1 MRRHPVLLALPLL
14 IGALHAAPASA
25 QSLFGSRGLGIVSA
39 PTDARGTALGGIGV
53 ALPRPGA
60 ALVNAADAISTERR
74 GLVVAF
80 QPSTT
85 ELETATGT
93 DGVSATRFPVVQ
105 MLMPIRGRAVFTVG
119 FGSFLDQNWGVS
131 STSSQIIAGDTVDI
145 ADRVVSS
152 GGISQAR
159 VGLAYAIT
167 DDLAVGVHA
176 GLLAGSTLRTTS
188 REFGAN
194 SVGLA
199 PFSEDEKTSYS
210 APLASLGA
218 RYRLGS
224 MVLVGA
230 AVTWLGDMTM
240 EVDNEPLDDGVGDAR
255 SELAMPLQFSAGA
268 SAQLLDDL
276 LFAVG
281 TRWTG
286 WSDTGAVD
294 GAAAEDV
301 LEVGG
306 GVEYSGISLARRVL
320 PLRLGGRWGGQ
331 PFHFGD
337 SAPSEY
343 ALSGGIGAR
352 LAGTEEIPAALI
364 DFSIERGSRGDVDEN
379 GIGESF
385 WRGTLSVS
393 LFSQ

>member
-1 MRRHPVLLALPLL
+1 MRRRHWAALLLALPLF
-14 IGALHAAPASA
+14 AAPASA
-25 QSLFGSRGLGIVSA
+25 QSLFGSRGLGVVNA
-39 PTDARGTALGGIGV
+39 PTDARGTVLGGVGI

-60 ALVNAADAISTERR
+60 AITNAADAIATERR
-74 GLVVAF
+74 GLIVAF
-80 QPSTT
+80 QPSST
-85 ELETATGT
+85 ELETETGS

-105 MLMPIRGRAVFTVG
+105 FLLPIRRRAVFTAG

-131 STSSQIIAGDTVDI
+131 RDSTMSIGGEDI
-145 ADRVVSS
+145 LVQDRVVSS

-159 VGLAYAIT
+159 VGLAFAVT
-167 DDLAVGVHA
+167 DDFAVGAH
-176 GLLAGSTLRTTS
+176 GGILAGSTLRTTS

-194 SVGLA
+194 SLGLA
-199 PFSEDEKTSYS
+199 NFSEDLKTSYS

-218 RYRLGS
+218 RYQLGS

-230 AVTWLGDMTM
+230 SVTWFGDLTTKV
-240 EVDNEPLDDGVGDAR
+240 EDGAE
-255 SELAMPLQFSAGA
+255 SEIAMPLQLAGGA

-276 LFAVG
+276 LLAVG

-286 WSDTGAVD
+286 WSDTGEVD
-294 GAAAEDV
+294 GATADDV

-306 GVEYSGISLARRVL
+306 GVEYSGISISRRVL

-337 SAPSEY
+337 NAPSEY
-343 ALSGGIGAR
+343 ALSAGIGAR
-352 LAGTEEIPAALI
+352 LAGSDEIPAALI
-364 DFSIERGSRGDVDEN
+364 DFAIERGSRGDVSEN
-379 GIGESF
+379 GIGESY